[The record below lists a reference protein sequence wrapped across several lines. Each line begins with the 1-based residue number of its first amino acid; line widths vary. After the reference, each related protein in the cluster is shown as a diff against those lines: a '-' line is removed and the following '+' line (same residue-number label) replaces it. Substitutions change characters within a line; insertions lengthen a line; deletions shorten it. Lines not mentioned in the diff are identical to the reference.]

1 MRTSIH
7 KGDAMITRFLCVL
20 IITLISTSA
29 YGATSTSIEIKEG
42 ADKLN
47 SALESI
53 PYVSEGSGPVL
64 YIFQYPRCKHCKKI
78 HRAYRK
84 GIPGVEARY
93 VIFGF
98 DRWSNNRT
106 AAMAKRRDVR
116 FYHAMMGGGVNAL
129 DYKKKKKL
137 RAAFHSVMD
146 PINQTI
152 VPTLVK
158 NGWKSKGLV
167 APTYIW
173 EKGGT
178 WHADTGPDKAHF
190 DALLAGLWPEDFKQ
204 QQVAKKE
211 AQQAKKIAQQ
221 TPPSRANDGAP
232 IQSTEVQ
239 GIKLGM
245 PVKEAT
251 AILQSKGYLGS
262 RLGYSKTDEQSH
274 RTLNITAGNYTKDGK
289 VEPAFI
295 KSINYKQ
302 QYKQEIKFP
311 LEGLKEAVLKKY
323 GPPLNGVQQNKAFG
337 DKGAYSFR
345 YYPPQPDRNII
356 QNECSKEMNERGVK
370 LDRMGIGSLHPMQQR
385 VFREL
390 GEREIKAK
398 CPSQL
403 EAHRKL
409 IEFEWGIWASISIDP
424 RSKTVV
430 IDIQDHGPEQWKW
443 RWIHEEK
450 LQKQDSG
457 PTGKVD
463 F

>member
-1 MRTSIH
+1 MLKLSLYLLT
-7 KGDAMITRFLCVL
+7 FLFF
-20 IITLISTSA
+20 STSA
-29 YGATSTSIEIKEG
+29 FGTTPTAIEIKEG
-42 ADKLN
+42 ADKLKLT
-47 SALESI
+47 LESM
-53 PYVSEGSGPVL
+53 PYVSEGTGPVL

-93 VIFGF
+93 IIFGF

-106 AAMAKRRDVR
+106 AAMANSKKIRY
-116 FYHAMMGGGVNAL
+116 YHAMMGGGVNTL

-146 PINQTI
+146 PINQVI
-152 VPTLVK
+152 VPTLVQ
-158 NGWKSKGLV
+158 NGWQAKGLV

-173 EKGGT
+173 EKNGT
-178 WHADTGPDKAHF
+178 WYADTGPDRAHF
-190 DALLAGLWPEDFKQ
+190 DSLLAGIWPKEFQEKQ
-204 QQVAKKE
+204 LSKKE
-211 AQQAKKIAQQ
+211 AQQAKKVAQQ

-245 PVKEAT
+245 PVKEALN
-251 AILQSKGYLGS
+251 ILEAKGYLK
-262 RLGYSKTDEQSH
+262 RHLDYSKADDQSF
-274 RTLNITAGNYTKDGK
+274 RTLQISAGNYTNHGK
-289 VEPAFI
+289 VEPTFI
-295 KSINYKQ
+295 SGIKYKQ

-311 LEGLKEAVLKKY
+311 LEKLKEAVLKKY
-323 GPPLNGVQQNKAFG
+323 GPPFGGVKQNKAFG
-337 DKGAYSFR
+337 DKGAYSYS
-345 YYPPQPDRNII
+345 YYPPNPDRNII

-409 IEFEWGIWASISIDP
+409 IEFEWGIWASIGIDP

-443 RWIHEEK
+443 RWTHEEK
-450 LQKQDSG
+450 FQKQDSG
-457 PTGKVD
+457 PKGKVD